1 MSLFWGYAQHSHRIP
16 LDKRLYLPQSWGA
29 DTVRLKQ
36 CGGPKEI
43 TFQTQAQLGLEM
55 IREAQQRGMPYAS
68 IGGEEKHTLGWI
80 IMMKRRLS
88 CPNHHLEALL
98 T

>member
-43 TFQTQAQLGLEM
+43 TFQTQAQLDLEM

-68 IGGEEKHTLGWI
+68 IGGKKNI
-80 IMMKRRLS
+80 
-88 CPNHHLEALL
+88 LL
-98 T
+98 DGIFEWDGL